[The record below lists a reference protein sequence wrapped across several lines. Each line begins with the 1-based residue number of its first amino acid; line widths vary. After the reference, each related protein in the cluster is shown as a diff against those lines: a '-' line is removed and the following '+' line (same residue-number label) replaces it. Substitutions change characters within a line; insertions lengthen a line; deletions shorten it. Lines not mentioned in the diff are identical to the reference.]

1 MKNQLVIVE
10 SPTKARTITRFLGG
24 GMKVLASMGHI
35 RDLPEGTLGVDVR
48 NRFAPSYKLTRNGNK
63 VVDELKRSAKTAD
76 EIYLATDPDR
86 EGEAISWHIQEV
98 LKGVAGKKPFH
109 RISFHEITRS
119 AIQHAI
125 EAPGKVDMHMVDAQQ
140 ARRVLDRI
148 VGYQVSPLLWKNV
161 PNGTSAGRVQSVAL
175 RLICE
180 RQREIDA
187 FTPVEYWTL
196 DAEFAT
202 QTPAAVFT
210 ARLVQL
216 DGRRLPFGNDK
227 LSLIPDAAAANALAE
242 ELEKAAS
249 YRIAQVNSK
258 PKQQRAAPPFITST
272 LQQAAGSNLGM
283 GAGQTMRIAQE
294 LYEGV
299 DCGDGAVGLIT
310 YMRTDAFDVAK
321 EAQAAAREFITATY
335 GREYVPATPNFYRSK
350 ASSQGAHE
358 AIRPTDVSRTPE
370 SIEKYLSP
378 QQARLYR
385 LIWNRFVASQMAPA
399 QLLENSIDVEALG
412 NLKHAY
418 LFRASATSVQF
429 PGFRKVYEF
438 RDIESTK
445 APEGDEDEPKNGQLP
460 NLPEG
465 TPCGLRKLG
474 KAQSFTKPPPSYTEA
489 TLVKELEQNGIG
501 RPSTYATIVETIQDR
516 EYVKKEKGRLS
527 PTPLGFNVNDY
538 LVRMLPD
545 LFQVGFTAAMEQKLD
560 EVEEGKVE
568 WTAMMEDFYSKFQK
582 WTGGAAGAGAPAN
595 AEILRF
601 LNCFPPDLGW
611 KAPVTKGRRTY
622 DDKKFYDSLV
632 EQAAGDKA
640 LSDKQWQAILGLA
653 ARYAVQIPGLAE
665 AAKAAGVTA
674 ELEPL
679 IAKEREQAAAEAAG
693 TAPAP
698 AKLSPEAEALVKA
711 MAKIKWEEPVT
722 RGRRTYDD
730 GKFYR
735 SLARQ
740 ADGGGAL
747 SGPQLAA
754 LKKLAAKYQVQIA
767 EFAALAAKCGIEAAP
782 ATGADSATTGEGAP
796 AAAVSAE
803 DKAKAEAL
811 LAMLGSV
818 TEWEAPQARRGR
830 TYDDKKFFSSLKEQY
845 ERRQALSPKQLD
857 ALTTIARKYR
867 EKIAGF
873 AESAAKAGISVEK
886 EAPKPVDA
894 KCPQCGAQLVQR
906 RARGRAFYGC
916 SAFPKCR
923 YATNTLPA

>member
-1 MKNQLVIVE
+1 MKNKLVIVE

-24 GMKVLASMGHI
+24 EMKVLASMGHI

-48 NRFAPSYKLTRNGNK
+48 NHFAPSYKLTRNGNK
-63 VVDELKRSAKTAD
+63 VVDELKRSAKAAD

-125 EAPGKVDMHMVDAQQ
+125 EAPGQVDMHMVDAQQ

-216 DGRRLPFGNDK
+216 DGRRLPFGSDK
-227 LSLIPDAAAANALAE
+227 LSLIPDAAAAAALAE
-242 ELEKAAS
+242 ELEKSAS
-249 YRIAQVNSK
+249 YRIAQVNSR

-283 GAGQTMRIAQE
+283 GAGQTMRVAQE

-299 DCGDGAVGLIT
+299 DTGEGAAGLIT

-321 EAQAAAREFITATY
+321 EAQTAAREFIAQTY

-370 SIEKYLSP
+370 SIEKHLSP

-412 NLKHAY
+412 SLKHAY
-418 LFRASATSVQF
+418 LFRASATSVLF
-429 PGFRKVYEF
+429 PGFRRVYEF
-438 RDIESTK
+438 KDIESTK
-445 APEGDEDEPKNGQLP
+445 APEGDEEEPKNGQLP

-465 TPCGLRKLG
+465 TPCALRELDKG
-474 KAQSFTKPPPSYTEA
+474 QSFTKPPPSYTEA

-501 RPSTYATIVETIQDR
+501 RPSTYASIVETIQDR

-527 PTPLGFNVNDY
+527 PTPLGFSVNDY
-538 LVRMLPD
+538 LAKTLPD

-568 WTAMMEDFYSKFQK
+568 WTAMMEEFYTKFQQ
-582 WTGGAAGAGAPAN
+582 WTGGAAGAGAPGN
-595 AEILRF
+595 DEVLKF
-601 LNCFPPDLGW
+601 LKVFPETVQW
-611 KAPVTKGRRTY
+611 KAPVVKGRRTY
-622 DDKKFYDSLV
+622 DDRKFHVSLV
-632 EQAAGDKA
+632 EQAEENKKPM
-640 LSDKQWQAILGLA
+640 SDKQWQAILGMA
-653 ARYAVQIPGLAE
+653 ARYADQIPGLA
-665 AAKAAGVTA
+665 AAAAEAGVAA

-679 IAKEREQAAAEAAG
+679 IAKEREQAQAEADG

-740 ADGGGAL
+740 ATGGGAL
-747 SGPQLAA
+747 SDPQVAA
-754 LKKLAAKYQVQIA
+754 LKKLALKYQAMIA
-767 EFAALAAKCGIEAAP
+767 DFAALSVECKIEAA
-782 ATGADSATTGEGAP
+782 GADSAAGGEGA
-796 AAAVSAE
+796 AAASPE

-811 LAMLGSV
+811 LAMLDAV
-818 TEWEAPQARRGR
+818 KEWEEPQARRGR

-845 ERRQALSPKQLD
+845 ARRQALSPKQLD
-857 ALTTIARKYR
+857 ALTTIARKYKD
-867 EKIAGF
+867 KIPDF
-873 AESAAKAGISVEK
+873 AESAAKVGVSVEK

-923 YATNTLPA
+923 YAANTLPA

>member
-1 MKNQLVIVE
+1 MKNKLVIVE

-24 GMKVLASMGHI
+24 EMKVLASMGHI
-35 RDLPEGTLGVDVR
+35 RDLPEGSLGVDVH
-48 NRFAPSYKLTRNGNK
+48 NHFVPSYTLTRNGKK
-63 VVDELKRSAKTAD
+63 VVDELKRSAKVAD

-125 EAPGKVDMHMVDAQQ
+125 EAPGKVDMQMVDAQQ

-187 FTPVEYWTL
+187 FTPTEYWTL

-202 QTPAAVFT
+202 QDPAAVFT

-216 DGRRLPFGNDK
+216 DGRRLPFDADK
-227 LSLIPDAAAANALAE
+227 KALIADAAMANALAA
-242 ELEKAAS
+242 ELEASAS
-249 YRIAQVNSK
+249 YRISQVNSK

-272 LQQAAGSNLGM
+272 LQQAAGSNLSM

-321 EAQAAAREFITATY
+321 EAQAAAREYIAEAY
-335 GREYVPATPNFYRSK
+335 GKEYVPATPNFYRSK

-370 SIEKYLSP
+370 SIGKYLSS

-385 LIWNRFVASQMAPA
+385 LIWNRFMASQMAPA

-412 NLKHAY
+412 KLTHTY
-418 LFRASATSVQF
+418 LFRASATSVLF
-429 PGFRKVYEF
+429 PGFRRVYEF
-438 RDIESTK
+438 KDIESTK

-465 TPCGLRKLG
+465 TPCALRELG
-474 KAQSFTKPPPSYTEA
+474 KAQSFTKPPPFYTEA
-489 TLVKELEQNGIG
+489 TLVKELELNGIG

-516 EYVKKEKGRLS
+516 EYVKKEKGRLG
-527 PTPLGFNVNDY
+527 PTPLGFSVNDY
-538 LVRMLPD
+538 LVAKLPD
-545 LFQVGFTAAMEQKLD
+545 LFQVGFTAEMEGKLD

-568 WTAMMEDFYSKFQK
+568 WTAMMEAFYSQFQK
-582 WTGGAAGAGAPAN
+582 WTGGAAGAGAPGN
-595 AEILRF
+595 ERVLKF
-601 LNCFPPDLGW
+601 LNSFPPGVNW
-611 KAPVTKGRRTY
+611 QAPVTKGRRTY

-632 EQAAGDKA
+632 EQAAGTKS
-640 LSDKQWQAILGLA
+640 LSDKQWQAILALA
-653 ARYAVQIPGLAE
+653 ARYADQIPGLMDAAAE
-665 AAKAAGVTA
+665 TGITA

-679 IAKEREQAAAEAAG
+679 IVKQREQAAAEANG
-693 TAPAP
+693 TAPAK
-698 AKLSPEAEALVKA
+698 ATLSPEAEALVKA
-711 MAKIKWEEPVT
+711 LAKVKWEDPVT

-740 ADGGGAL
+740 ATGGGAL
-747 SGPQLAA
+747 SLPQTAA
-754 LKKLAAKYQVQIA
+754 LKKLALRYQGQVA
-767 EFAALAAKCGIEAAP
+767 DFAALSAMCALEAP
-782 ATGADSATTGEGAP
+782 AAAGEGEAP

-803 DKAKAEAL
+803 DKAKTVAL
-811 LAMLGSV
+811 LAMLDSV
-818 TEWEAPQARRGR
+818 TEWAAPQERRGR
-830 TYDDKKFFSSLKEQY
+830 TYDDKKFYSSLKDQFA
-845 ERRQALSPKQLD
+845 RRQALSPKQFD
-857 ALTTIARKYR
+857 ALLSIARKYG
-867 EKIAGF
+867 EKIPDF
-873 AESAAKAGISVEK
+873 AAATAAAGISAVAEP
-886 EAPKPVDA
+886 PKPVDA
-894 KCPQCGAQLVQR
+894 KCPQCGAALVQR

-916 SAFPKCR
+916 SAYPKCR
-923 YATNTLPA
+923 FASNTLPS